1 MSTTTV
7 TGINSATTSASK
19 SNKNVL
25 GKEDFLKMLIAQLKN
40 QDPLNP
46 LDGKEFA
53 AQLAQFS
60 SLEQLQN
67 MNTQLGSLGTS
78 LSSMNNSQLVNLI
91 GNEVSANGNT
101 TQVSGSTN
109 TLYYN
114 LPSDIQQ
121 GAVKIYDAQGALVK
135 TLSVGSQKA
144 GINSLTWSCANV
156 PAGTYTF
163 EMSATD
169 SKGVA
174 VSPTTMV
181 TGKVTSATFK
191 SGVPY
196 LTVNG
201 QDIAFSDILSVR
213 KPSN

>member
-1 MSTTTV
+1 MAAVSS
-7 TGINSATTSASK
+7 INSGTTNSSLT
-19 SNKNVL
+19 KNAVM

-46 LDGKEFA
+46 LDGSNFA

-67 MNTQLGSLGTS
+67 MNTKLQTLGTS
-78 LSSMNNSQLVNLI
+78 FSSLNNVQVANLI
-91 GNEVSANGNT
+91 GNEVSAKGNT
-101 TQVSGSTN
+101 TAVEGSTN

-114 LPSDIQQ
+114 LSSAVQQ
-121 GAVKIYDAQGALVK
+121 GTIKIYNSQGTLVK
-135 TLSVGSQKA
+135 ALSLGSQNA
-144 GINSLTWSCANV
+144 GINSMTWNCANV

-163 EMSATD
+163 EVSAND
-169 SKGVA
+169 SSGKA
-174 VSPTTMV
+174 VTANALI

-191 SGVPY
+191 NSLPY

-201 QDIAFSDILSVR
+201 QDVAFADIISIR
-213 KPSN
+213 KPVN